1 MSSLL
6 ESHLESQERSL
17 EQSMNMEKI
26 WTDRN
31 RCGYIWLCIY
41 IYMYIY
47 TWTFAFGGFDG
58 LVGDLVRI
66 AGAAAGWRQHHRDGR
81 AFAQ

>member
-1 MSSLL
+1 MRI
-6 ESHLESQERSL
+6 H
-17 EQSMNMEKI
+17 MAM
-26 WTDRN
+26 
-31 RCGYIWLCIY
+31 YIY